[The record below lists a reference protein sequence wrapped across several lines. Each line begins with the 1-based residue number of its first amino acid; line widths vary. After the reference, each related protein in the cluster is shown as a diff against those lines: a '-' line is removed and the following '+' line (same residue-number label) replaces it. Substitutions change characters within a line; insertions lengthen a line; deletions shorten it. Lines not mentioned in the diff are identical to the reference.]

1 MKRRDFMYTQNK
13 FLLQKVAAQTAL
25 DRQKISTEEYN
36 LLIKKLEQEE
46 EEELIEREIRE
57 KMLKQARNELYH
69 RYTTV

>member
-1 MKRRDFMYTQNK
+1 MYTQNK